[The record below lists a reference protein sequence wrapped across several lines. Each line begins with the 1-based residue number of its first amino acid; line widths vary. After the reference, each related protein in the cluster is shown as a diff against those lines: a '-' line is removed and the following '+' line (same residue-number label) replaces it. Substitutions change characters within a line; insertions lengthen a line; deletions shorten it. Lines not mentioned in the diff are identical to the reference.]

1 MNSLRDRVAL
11 VIGGNSGLGKAS
23 ALALADA
30 GAKVMVA
37 ARREA
42 EGLAVV
48 DQLRTRGADAAFF
61 AVDVTD
67 EAQLVAVVAATVERF
82 GRLDCAVNSAGVVE
96 DYGPITEVDGAVFD
110 HMMAVNVRG
119 TLLAM
124 KHQIRRFIA
133 QGHGGSIVNMASVLA
148 HGGAMTGSAYV
159 ATKHAV
165 LGITRSA
172 ALGHAKQN
180 IRVNCVAPAIITG
193 TPMVDHTLANFPGLL
208 QPYIDPIPLG
218 RPGRAD
224 EVGPVVAFLCSDAA
238 SFITGHSLAIDGGQM
253 AF

>member
-1 MNSLRDRVAL
+1 MISLRARVAL
-11 VIGGNSGLGKAS
+11 VIGGNSGIGKAS
-23 ALALADA
+23 ALALAAA
-30 GAKVMVA
+30 GAKVMVS

-48 DQLRTRGADAAFF
+48 EQLRALDADADFVAC
-61 AVDVTD
+61 DVTD
-67 EAQLVAVVAATVERF
+67 EAQIVAAVAATVARF

-96 DYGPITEVDGAVFD
+96 DYGPITDVEAAAFD

-119 TLLAM
+119 TLLAV
-124 KHQIRRFIA
+124 KHQIRQMLA
-133 QGHGGSIVNMASVLA
+133 QATGGSIVNIASVLA

-159 ATKHAV
+159 ASKHAV

-172 ALGHAKQN
+172 ALGHAKQG

-193 TPMVDHTLANFPGLL
+193 TPMVDYTLASFPGLL
-208 QPYIDPIPLG
+208 QPYIDDVPLG

-238 SFITGHSLAIDGGQM
+238 SFITGHSLAVDGGQM
-253 AF
+253 AR